1 MSDSFK
7 KERRLSL
14 RANIVL
20 FIPFAVL
27 VAAYSFLKYLQP
39 GISDNYERY
48 REFWGGNPS
57 EIFSHWLDMVLM
69 SGGAVLMAGILSAAA
84 FFQRSKNAMSHRLIS
99 ASVISVF
106 ILSGVIAFVLDGLHG
121 EGTVIIAYPVFF
133 LPILFSSFYLLRQFA
148 ALLRWTPLGIIALS
162 LGFAALHILAQLYY
176 EPSGTG
182 APNEGI
188 VLPWL
193 VSVGGALIWF
203 LIKSIR
209 TGLFRRFFVRSF
221 LTVRKPMVWGSTIFI
236 LLAIGVPTT
245 FHAQRI
251 RKAHERSAFK
261 WLDELETKLNDSF
274 IEEIKRDHQAEKAN
288 SESRIPISAAAHSL
302 LSDARI
308 KGDNAI
314 RIYVPLNNG
323 DYIFLWGNDRF
334 EYCDIRKMV
343 RKGMEEINQEFI
355 DTLIASGGTHQTGF
369 YSILW
374 SPYMAGRVLKDKV
387 GTVKAICVI
396 NAP

>member
-1 MSDSFK
+1 MSDSTK
-7 KERRLSL
+7 SERRLSL
-14 RANIVL
+14 GVAIVS
-20 FIPFAVL
+20 FIPLTAL
-27 VAAYSFLKYLQP
+27 VAGYSFLKYLRP
-39 GISDNYERY
+39 GISDNYDPY

-69 SGGAVLMAGILSAAA
+69 SGGAVLMGWILSAAA
-84 FFQRSKNAMSHRLIS
+84 LFQRSKNALSHRLIS

-121 EGTVIIAYPVFF
+121 EGTVVVAYPIFF
-133 LPILFSSFYLLRQFA
+133 IPILVSSYYLFRQFA
-148 ALLRWTPLGIIALS
+148 AQLHWRPFGVVAIS
-162 LGFAALHILAQLYY
+162 VGFAALHIVAQLYY

-193 VSVGGALIWF
+193 LSVGGALTWC

-209 TGLFRRFFVRSF
+209 TGLFRRFFVQSF

-236 LLAIGVPTT
+236 LLTIGVPTT
-245 FHAQRI
+245 FHIRRI

-261 WLDELETKLNDSF
+261 WLDELETKLNESF
-274 IEEIKRDHQAEKAN
+274 IEEIKRDHQAERAN

-302 LSDARI
+302 LTDARI

-314 RIYVPLNNG
+314 RIYVPLNHG

-334 EYCDIRKMV
+334 EYCDIRKLV
-343 RKGMEEINQEFI
+343 RAGTEEINQ
-355 DTLIASGGTHQTGF
+355 DSLMS
-369 YSILW
+369 
-374 SPYMAGRVLKDKV
+374 
-387 GTVKAICVI
+387 
-396 NAP
+396 